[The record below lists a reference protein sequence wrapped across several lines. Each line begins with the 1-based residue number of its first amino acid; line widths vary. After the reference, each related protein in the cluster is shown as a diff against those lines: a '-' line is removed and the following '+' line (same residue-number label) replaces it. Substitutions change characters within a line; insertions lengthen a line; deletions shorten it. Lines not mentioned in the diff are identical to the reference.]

1 MLAAIIDAHRADG
14 GVVLAAVH
22 EALGPTPSQTLTVSA

>member
-1 MLAAIIDAHRADG
+1 MLSELIDAHREKG

-22 EALGPTPSQTLTVSA
+22 EPLGPTPSARVAVNG